1 MTGSG
6 STDSFMHLTS
16 VVEGSFPIS
25 IETCHDIDAWL
36 VASKQA
42 EVSKSMGCSRI
53 KRLWLKKLVLYFH

>member
-25 IETCHDIDAWL
+25 RETCHDIDAWL
-36 VASKQA
+36 VASKPA
-42 EVSKSMGCSRI
+42 GVSKSMGCSRI
-53 KRLWLKKLVLYFH
+53 KRL